1 MAAPLNISIPPL
13 KPDERVEDW
22 QSLFVAATSSL
33 AAYAG
38 EKAAILILPSYVCRN
53 EYEREIALIAIK
65 EESIEAAFNILCNAL
80 DSPIDEYEATARF
93 RSKVWARG
101 MRIEVFFSQ
110 LWKEAKRAGF
120 LNRQVAVVLI
130 TQLPGKAQAALKKWV
145 QERKEDPVSDG
156 QMREF
161 IGLVQ
166 QNLRQA
172 EVPLDYRAREGT
184 SNSCKVINQG
194 KTDILCSSDSEY
206 EEKPPTVYKVRTFG
220 TSSRQ
225 GRFPDSRRAP
235 KGLVCYTC
243 GKHGH
248 GYHCRL
254 ARRDSYQDK
263 RTNVRD
269 YIKSVDQIGPYDDKS
284 ASISVRVY
292 GQPILA
298 LLDTGAK
305 VNVVDRQTVEYL
317 GLGQFIKPEI
327 GHVYGVCGTPVSVVG
342 SIEIPIEVNGEKA
355 GKTHVQVLDGNVK
368 ATIKETAVGGTPIAR
383 ARTVRIINTEEVDK
397 SFKCTKTDLTTN
409 QHDKFA
415 DLLKEFEAISND
427 KPGRTSMCEHA
438 IDTGKAVPTR
448 SKPRRVPPREE
459 EINSQLDEMLDQ
471 KLYNASHSPWASN
484 VVLVTKKDGRQSF
497 AIDYTAQQKFCCI
510 STNTCFYLILG
521 R

>member
-1 MAAPLNISIPPL
+1 MATPLNISIPPL

-33 AAYAG
+33 AAHAG
-38 EKAAILILPSYVCRN
+38 EKAAILIFPSYVCRN
-53 EYEREIALIAIK
+53 EYEREIALIAIQ
-65 EESIEAAFNILCNAL
+65 EESIEAAFKILCNTL

-101 MRIEVFFSQ
+101 MRIEVFFTQ

-145 QERKEDPVSDG
+145 QERKEDLVSG

-172 EVPLDYRAREGT
+172 EVPLDYGAREGP

-225 GRFPDSRRAP
+225 GRFPNSRRVP

-248 GYHCRL
+248 GYL
-254 ARRDSYQDK
+254 
-263 RTNVRD
+263 
-269 YIKSVDQIGPYDDKS
+269 DQIGPYDDKS

-292 GQPILA
+292 GLPILA

-317 GLGQFIKPEI
+317 GLGQLIKPEI

-342 SIEIPIEVNGEKA
+342 SIEIPIEVNGEEA
-355 GKTHVQVLDGNVK
+355 GKTHVQVLDGEGQALLLGRQFFRRFGRVEFDWNKGTITLGNVK
-368 ATIKETAVGGTPIAR
+368 ATIQETAVGGTPIAR
-383 ARTVRIINTEEVDK
+383 ARTVRIT
-397 SFKCTKTDLTTN
+397 
-409 QHDKFA
+409 
-415 DLLKEFEAISND
+415 LLNNFFFI
-427 KPGRTSMCEHA
+427 
-438 IDTGKAVPTR
+438 
-448 SKPRRVPPREE
+448 
-459 EINSQLDEMLDQ
+459 
-471 KLYNASHSPWASN
+471 
-484 VVLVTKKDGRQSF
+484 
-497 AIDYTAQQKFCCI
+497 FCCMRFF
-510 STNTCFYLILG
+510 N
-521 R
+521 

>member
-1 MAAPLNISIPPL
+1 MATPLNISIPPL

-33 AAYAG
+33 AAHAG

-65 EESIEAAFNILCNAL
+65 EESIEAAFKILCNAL

-101 MRIEVFFSQ
+101 MRIEVFFTQ

-145 QERKEDPVSDG
+145 QEHKEDLVSG

-172 EVPLDYRAREGT
+172 EVPLDYGAHEGP

-206 EEKPPTVYKVRTFG
+206 EEKPPTVYKGSKRLGVLHLWKTWPRISYAPG
-220 TSSRQ
+220 SSVQRMPCQ
-225 GRFPDSRRAP
+225 RP
-235 KGLVCYTC
+235 
-243 GKHGH
+243 
-248 GYHCRL
+248 
-254 ARRDSYQDK
+254 RRDSYQDK
-263 RTNVRD
+263 RTGVRD
-269 YIKSVDQIGPYDDKS
+269 YIKLVDQIGPYDDKS

-292 GQPILA
+292 GLPILA

-327 GHVYGVCGTPVSVVG
+327 EHVYGVCGTPVSVVG
-342 SIEIPIEVNGEKA
+342 SIEIPIEVNGEEA
-355 GKTHVQVLDGNVK
+355 GKTHVQVLDGEGQALLLGRQFFRRFGRVEFDWNKGTITLGNVK
-368 ATIKETAVGGTPIAR
+368 ATIQETAVGGTPIAR

-397 SFKCTKTDLTTN
+397 SFKCTKTNLTTN
-409 QHDKFA
+409 QHDKSHLNVRTC
-415 DLLKEFEAISND
+415 DRYGEGSPHQIQTKTCSS
-427 KPGRTSMCEHA
+427 KVGGR
-438 IDTGKAVPTR
+438 
-448 SKPRRVPPREE
+448 
-459 EINSQLDEMLDQ
+459 NQ
-471 KLYNASHSPWASN
+471 
-484 VVLVTKKDGRQSF
+484 F
-497 AIDYTAQQKFCCI
+497 TA
-510 STNTCFYLILG
+510 
-521 R
+521 